1 MKTSS
6 SIVALLSILGSAAAT
21 TIGWTSGMWV
31 PAAVAGDRGQEATV
45 FQAIVTPGAVAAG
58 DDWTFE
64 ASVTPTT
71 GSDGIFPYGD
81 PVCTM
86 MQGTKMIPI
95 SSASTSSAGSEP
107 TDSATGYTTLRVDQL
122 SNGTSSIATTGVAA
136 TIECTWPALTG
147 TAKNVYNGAAGEVI
161 AFAVTHTGDTALAA
175 QTGYTIAA
183 PGASSAVTSGVAAL
197 ALGAAGIAIATLA

>member
-1 MKTSS
+1 MKT
-6 SIVALLSILGSAAAT
+6 VALLSILGSAAAG

-31 PAAVAGDRGQEATV
+31 PAATAGDRGQEATV
-45 FQAIVTPGAVAAG
+45 FRAIVTPGAVAAG
-58 DDWTFE
+58 DDWTFD

-71 GSDGIFPYGD
+71 GSDGIFPSGA

-95 SSASTSSAGSEP
+95 SSASTSSSGSEP
-107 TDSATGYTTLRVDQL
+107 TGSATGYTMLRVYQL
-122 SNGTSSIATTGVAA
+122 SNGTSSIATTGEAA

-147 TAKNVYNGAAGEVI
+147 TSKNVYNGAAGEVI

-183 PGASSAVTSGVAAL
+183 AGASSAVTSGVAAL